1 MKNRIDSSR
10 KKTPWDDCDNLTLS
24 QSFIMHKYKENYNN
38 RHPKLIETNEE
49 ELINSIKIK
58 NCPYCNS
65 DIIIKKGFTTNKI
78 QRYYCK
84 KCMKKFT
91 PLTGTIFENHK
102 ISLTEWVEFL
112 LDIFNY
118 GSISLTSKV
127 NKNSVNTT
135 SYWIH
140 KIFLVLNANE
150 SNAIL
155 SGNVYL
161 DEFYYSVIKSDIITK
176 EDGSKPRG
184 ISKNKHCVG
193 IAYDGK
199 NIIAKCEGM
208 AKPTIKSTETA
219 FINCIKE
226 GSKLIHDDE
235 KSHKV
240 LINKLKLIDECY
252 KSAELKLLE
261 DKENPLRKINHQCD
275 LLRQFLNAHSGFDR
289 KDLQNYLNLYCFM
302 NSGKHSKLEKVNE
315 LLILCL
321 TTKVSL
327 KYRNFYKVSGPLCK

>member
-1 MKNRIDSSR
+1 M
-10 KKTPWDDCDNLTLS
+10 
-24 QSFIMHKYKENYNN
+24 
-38 RHPKLIETNEE
+38 
-49 ELINSIKIK
+49 
-58 NCPYCNS
+58 
-65 DIIIKKGFTTNKI
+65 
-78 QRYYCK
+78 
-84 KCMKKFT
+84 
-91 PLTGTIFENHK
+91 
-102 ISLTEWVEFL
+102 
-112 LDIFNY
+112 
-118 GSISLTSKV
+118 
-127 NKNSVNTT
+127 
-135 SYWIH
+135 
-140 KIFLVLNANE
+140 AN
-150 SNAIL
+150 
-155 SGNVYL
+155 
-161 DEFYYSVIKSDIITK
+161 
-176 EDGSKPRG
+176 
-184 ISKNKHCVG
+184 
-193 IAYDGK
+193 
-199 NIIAKCEGM
+199 
-208 AKPTIKSTETA
+208 PTIKSTETA

-252 KSAELKLLE
+252 KSAELKILE